1 MTRIVLL
8 LVALLMM
15 GVAEPADAARPTR
28 YARAKMRG
36 KVYTHRPFYK
46 RYKGHKKSKKRLSLF
61 KQKARSHSSYK
72 VGRHS
77 TR

>member
-8 LVALLMM
+8 LVALLMI
-15 GVAEPADAARPTR
+15 GVAEPVDAARPTR

-36 KVYTHRPFYK
+36 KTYTHRPFYK
-46 RYKGHKKSKKRLSLF
+46 RYKGRKTSKKRFSLLR
-61 KQKARSHSSYK
+61 QKSRSQSTYK

>member
-8 LVALLMM
+8 LVALLMI
-15 GVAEPADAARPTR
+15 GVAEPVDAARPTR

-36 KVYTHRPFYK
+36 KTYTHRPFYK
-46 RYKGHKKSKKRLSLF
+46 RYKGHKKSKQRFFLF
-61 KQKARSHSSYK
+61 GQKSGSRSTYK